1 MTTSTCLLIDRDCPL
16 QTLQEAAAAI
26 AGSGTELLLDFS
38 AVQRIDAKA
47 LITIEELVE
56 RAEQAEVAVVFR
68 GVNVKV
74 YKVLKLV
81 GLASKFPFVSFDN

>member
-1 MTTSTCLLIDRDCPL
+1 MTTSTCLLVDRDCPL
-16 QTLQEAAAAI
+16 QTLQEAATAI
-26 AGSGTELLLDFS
+26 GTGGELLFDFS
-38 AVQRIDAKA
+38 AVERIDAKV
-47 LITIEELVE
+47 LIAIEDLAE

-81 GLASKFPFVSFDN
+81 RLASKFSFVSFDN

>member
-1 MTTSTCLLIDRDCPL
+1 MVTARYKRCKRPPQPLPAPTS
-16 QTLQEAAAAI
+16 
-26 AGSGTELLLDFS
+26 ELLLDFS

-47 LITIEELVE
+47 LIAIEELAE

-81 GLASKFPFVSFDN
+81 RLASKFSFVSFDN